1 MKISDRAQDGCYGG
15 HYADV
20 FKFLA
25 KFGHLASESTAPYS
39 STVGDCLYDDV
50 ENGLKDAHLNG
61 TEYLN
66 DDLSFMCIHNFT
78 DY

>member
-1 MKISDRAQDGCYGG
+1 MRISDRAQDGCYGG

-39 STVGDCLYDDV
+39 STVGDCSYNDV
-50 ENGLKDAHLNG
+50 ENGLKDAHLDGIVN
-61 TEYLN
+61 
-66 DDLSFMCIHNFT
+66 FIHPLFH
-78 DY
+78 